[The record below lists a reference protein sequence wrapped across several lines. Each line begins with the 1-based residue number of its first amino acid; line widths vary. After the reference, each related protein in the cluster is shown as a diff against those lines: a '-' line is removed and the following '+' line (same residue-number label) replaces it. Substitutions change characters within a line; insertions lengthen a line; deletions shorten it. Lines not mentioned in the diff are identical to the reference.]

1 MAFHHRCRTERRNQA
16 EEHETPQLEHAV
28 FDAAWHA
35 DVEDVLHQAHIDTKA
50 ADIGQVQHQIAV
62 EEQREDDDC
71 RDRAGHERRDRDAR
85 DIHTEAKD
93 QNGVAD
99 HVDTVHQERNFERHV
114 AVAHRAEQRRAAV
127 VERDAGDGRHH
138 I

>member
-1 MAFHHRCRTERRNQA
+1 M
-16 EEHETPQLEHAV
+16 
-28 FDAAWHA
+28 
-35 DVEDVLHQAHIDTKA
+35 
-50 ADIGQVQHQIAV
+50 QHQIAV

-71 RDRAGHERRDRDAR
+71 RDRARHERRDRDAR
-85 DIHTEAKD
+85 DVHTEAED

-99 HVDTVHQERNFERHV
+99 HIDAVHQERDLERHV

-127 VERDAGDGRHH
+127 VERDARNGCHH